1 MFLYVSGFGKFNRH
15 HFEYKEEVED
25 VILVKDMVVLE
36 WGHFPSLSDAYTRY
50 PNLS

>member
-1 MFLYVSGFGKFNRH
+1 VVLHFKYQFYNPLKSVAGMFLYVSGFGKFNRH

-36 WGHFPSLSDAYTRY
+36 
-50 PNLS
+50 